1 LKHASIPRRVA
12 SFAALMF
19 VAHAADA
26 VAAWLPDRAQID
38 GLLAS
43 LGGDNT
49 LGEGDGWDW
58 GVLPG
63 PFYTPETSLG
73 IGLALVG
80 LNHGDH
86 AAPDTPQSSLT
97 LSGFA
102 SITGTFGF
110 NLDNYTYYNDDRQRL
125 FVHGAVVNQPT
136 EYWGIGYVAG
146 RDDHAQDYTAES
158 LDLWPQFY
166 QRVASSLW
174 AGLGWSVS
182 QLHASALEDD
192 AANAIHDTA
201 DGPSVFSSGA
211 SVHLLN
217 DTRDFVPNP
226 SRGHVLSVDYAVYR
240 PALGSDDAF
249 DTLATRFGLYRRI
262 DAKTI
267 VAFDLY
273 GDFRNGDVPWNQLAT
288 LGSDQRMRGYYNGRY
303 RDRDVVSTQIEWR
316 RQLEWRHGVVLW
328 AGAGSLASRP
338 SDLGTHILPSFGT
351 GYRFMFKPRV
361 NVRLDLGVGRDSGGF
376 YFQVGEA
383 F

>member
-1 LKHASIPRRVA
+1 LKRAAIPRPVA
-12 SFAALMF
+12 RLAALMLA
-19 VAHAADA
+19 VHAAGA
-26 VAAWLPDRAQID
+26 AAAWLPDRAQID

-43 LGGDNT
+43 LGGGNT
-49 LGEGDGWDW
+49 VDETDGPDW

-63 PFYTPETSLG
+63 PFYTPETSFG

-80 LNHGDH
+80 LYRTDR
-86 AAPDTPQSSLT
+86 AAADTPQSSLT

-102 SITGTFGF
+102 SVTGTFGF

-125 FVHGAVVNQPT
+125 FVHGAVINQPT
-136 EYWGIGYVAG
+136 EYWGIGYLAG

-158 LDLWPQFY
+158 FELWPQFY
-166 QRVASSLW
+166 QRVAPSLW
-174 AGLGWSVS
+174 VGAGWSAS

-192 AANAIHDTA
+192 DANAIHDTA
-201 DGPSVFSSGA
+201 DGPSVFGSGA

-226 SRGHVLSVDYAVYR
+226 SRGHVLSVDYTAYR
-240 PALGSDDAF
+240 PAFGSDDAF
-249 DTLATRFGLYRRI
+249 DTLATRFGAYLSV
-262 DAKTI
+262 DAKTT

-273 GDFRNGDVPWNQLAT
+273 GDFRSGDVPWNQLAT
-288 LGSDQRMRGYYNGRY
+288 LGNDQRMRGYYNGRY

-338 SDLGTHILPSFGT
+338 SDLGTHILPSVGA

-361 NVRLDLGVGRDSGGF
+361 NVRLDFGVGRDSAGF